1 MDGALFEVMIKN
13 GYTNLRNHEREI
25 NKMNIF
31 PVPDGDTGYN
41 MRQTLENGIK
51 NAKPDKHL
59 GEYLKGLSKG
69 MLLGARGNSG
79 VILSQLFSGLAKEVE
94 RNGYINAGELKNAL
108 VRAYKTAYS
117 AVQHPVEGTILT
129 VAREGIEGIRSQ
141 IRRGTTV
148 SMVFSAYLAEMKKSV
163 YRTPEMLGVLKEAGV
178 LDSGAV
184 GYVTIFE
191 GMVKGMYGE
200 TVRPLFEVDEDLALE
215 TASDFTKNGFSKKG
229 FSADGV
235 FEYGYCLEFLLQLL
249 SAKTARMPFNVK
261 NFTEELKT
269 MGNSLVVVT
278 EETIVKVHIHTFEP
292 EKIMAFSRLYGEFVS
307 FKLENMQ
314 VQHEEYVATSGEKN
328 QKSNDN
334 PDSADTVVREDMYAV
349 NTQEAE
355 EVKPLAIVAV
365 ADGEG
370 ISEMLSSCGADVILR
385 GGQTMNTPAKDFVE
399 AYESLN
405 AERILVLP
413 NNANIVETAVQ
424 AAVLCG
430 KKDIVTVLPTGSVL
444 EGYYGLALG
453 TMDVEDVDE
462 RIALIEDGA
471 KSVQTVCVARAVK
484 NYESKTFSCKE
495 GDYIG
500 FIGKKL
506 VSASKDRAEALVSA
520 LKKIADVE
528 DKSSFIVLTGAKIT
542 ERDEELLDA
551 ALENALPSVPRE
563 FVFGGQSAYD
573 VIVGVV

>member
-1 MDGALFEVMIKN
+1 MDGTLFEVMIKN

-31 PVPDGDTGYN
+31 PVPDGDTGFN

-51 NAKPDKHL
+51 NAKPDKYL

-79 VILSQLFSGLAKEVE
+79 VILSQLFSGIAKEVE

-191 GMVKGMYGE
+191 GMIKGMYGE
-200 TVRPLFEVDEDLALE
+200 TVQPLFEVDEE
-215 TASDFTKNGFSKKG
+215 ITAENAKGSVKTGLSK
-229 FSADGV
+229 DGV

-249 SAKTARMPFNVK
+249 DVKTARMPFNVK
-261 NFTEELKT
+261 NFTEEIKT
-269 MGNSLVVVT
+269 MGNSVVVVT
-278 EETIVKVHIHTFEP
+278 EESIVKVHIHTFDP
-292 EKIMAFSRLYGEFVS
+292 EKVMAFSRLYGEFIS

-314 VQHEEYVATSGEKN
+314 VQHEEFVATNGGEN
-328 QKSNDN
+328 QKSDESV
-334 PDSADTVVREDMYAV
+334 DSDGTATAEDMYAV
-349 NTQEAE
+349 KAHDLKEI
-355 EVKPLAIVAV
+355 KPLAIVAV
-365 ADGEG
+365 ADGDG
-370 ISEMLSSCGADVILR
+370 ISEMLSSCGADVVLR
-385 GGQTMNTPAKDFVE
+385 GGQTMNTPAKDFVK

-413 NNANIVETAVQ
+413 NNANIVETAAQ

-453 TMDVEDVDE
+453 TMDIEDVDE
-462 RIALIEDGA
+462 RIARIADGA

-506 VSASKDRAEALVSA
+506 VSASKDRTEALVSA
-520 LKKIADVE
+520 LKKITGVE

-542 ERDEELLDA
+542 DRDEEFLDVA
-551 ALENALPSVPRE
+551 FENAFPSVPRE

>member
-1 MDGALFEVMIKN
+1 MDGTLFEVMIKN

-31 PVPDGDTGYN
+31 PVPDGDTGFN

-79 VILSQLFSGLAKEVE
+79 VILSQLFSGIAKEVE

-191 GMVKGMYGE
+191 GMIKGMYGE
-200 TVRPLFEVDEDLALE
+200 TVQPLFEVDEE
-215 TASDFTKNGFSKKG
+215 ITAENAKGSVKTGLSK
-229 FSADGV
+229 DGV

-249 SAKTARMPFNVK
+249 DVKTARMPFNVK
-261 NFTEELKT
+261 NFTEEIKT
-269 MGNSLVVVT
+269 MGNSVVVVT
-278 EETIVKVHIHTFEP
+278 EESIVKVHIHTFDP
-292 EKIMAFSRLYGEFVS
+292 EKVMAFSRLYGEFIS

-314 VQHEEYVATSGEKN
+314 VQHEEFVATNGGEN
-328 QKSNDN
+328 QKSDESV
-334 PDSADTVVREDMYAV
+334 DSDGTATAEDMYAV
-349 NTQEAE
+349 KAHDLKEI
-355 EVKPLAIVAV
+355 KPLAIVAV
-365 ADGEG
+365 ADGDG
-370 ISEMLSSCGADVILR
+370 ISEMLSSCGADVVLR
-385 GGQTMNTPAKDFVE
+385 GGQTMNTPAKDFVK

-413 NNANIVETAVQ
+413 NNANIVETATQ

-453 TMDVEDVDE
+453 TMDIEDVDE
-462 RIALIEDGA
+462 RIARIADGA

-506 VSASKDRAEALVSA
+506 VSASKDRTEALVSA
-520 LKKIADVE
+520 LKKITGVE

-542 ERDEELLDA
+542 DRDEEFLDVA
-551 ALENALPSVPRE
+551 FENAFPSVPRE

>member
-1 MDGALFEVMIKN
+1 MDGTLFEVMIKN

-191 GMVKGMYGE
+191 GMVKAMYGE
-200 TVRPLFEVDEDLALE
+200 TVQPLFEVDEDL
-215 TASDFTKNGFSKKG
+215 TADTTNGSTKNGFSKKG
-229 FSADGV
+229 FSKDGV

-249 SAKTARMPFNVK
+249 TVKTARMPFYVK

-269 MGNSLVVVT
+269 MGNSLVVVM
-278 EETIVKVHIHTFEP
+278 EESIVKVHIHTFDP
-292 EKIMAFSRLYGEFVS
+292 EKVMAFSRLYGEFIS

-314 VQHEEYVATSGEKN
+314 VQHEEYVATSGDEN

-334 PDSADTVVREDMYAV
+334 PDSDAAEDMYAV
-349 NTQEAE
+349 NPQAAK

-365 ADGEG
+365 ADGDG
-370 ISEMLSSCGADVILR
+370 ISEMLSSCGADVVLR
-385 GGQTMNTPAKDFVE
+385 GGQTMNTPAKDFVK

-413 NNANIVETAVQ
+413 NNANIVETAAQ

-453 TMDVEDVDE
+453 TMDIEDVDE
-462 RIALIEDGA
+462 RITRIADGA

-484 NYESKTFSCKE
+484 NYDSKTFSCKE

-506 VSASKDRAEALVSA
+506 VSASKDRTEALVSA
-520 LKKIADVE
+520 LKKITGIE

-542 ERDEELLDA
+542 DRDEEFLDVA
-551 ALENALPSVPRE
+551 FENAFPSVPRE

>member
-1 MDGALFEVMIKN
+1 MDGTLFEVMIKN

-31 PVPDGDTGYN
+31 PVPDGDTGFN

-79 VILSQLFSGLAKEVE
+79 VILSQLFSGIAKEVE

-191 GMVKGMYGE
+191 GMIKGMYGE
-200 TVRPLFEVDEDLALE
+200 TVQPLFEVDEE
-215 TASDFTKNGFSKKG
+215 ITAENAKGSVKTGLSK
-229 FSADGV
+229 DGV

-249 SAKTARMPFNVK
+249 DVKTARMPFNVK
-261 NFTEELKT
+261 NFTEEIKT
-269 MGNSLVVVT
+269 MGNSVVVVT
-278 EETIVKVHIHTFEP
+278 EESIVKVHIHTFDP
-292 EKIMAFSRLYGEFVS
+292 EKVMAFSRLYGEFIS

-314 VQHEEYVATSGEKN
+314 VQHEEFVATNGGEN
-328 QKSNDN
+328 QKSDESV
-334 PDSADTVVREDMYAV
+334 DSDGTATAEDMYAV
-349 NTQEAE
+349 KAYDLKEI
-355 EVKPLAIVAV
+355 KPLAIVAV
-365 ADGEG
+365 ADGDG
-370 ISEMLSSCGADVILR
+370 ISEMLSSCGADVVLR
-385 GGQTMNTPAKDFVE
+385 GGQTMNTPAKDFVK

-413 NNANIVETAVQ
+413 NNANIVETAAQ

-453 TMDVEDVDE
+453 TMDIEDVDE
-462 RIALIEDGA
+462 RIARIADGA

-506 VSASKDRAEALVSA
+506 VSASKDRTEALVSA
-520 LKKIADVE
+520 LKKITGVE

-542 ERDEELLDA
+542 DRDEEFLDVA
-551 ALENALPSVPRE
+551 FENAFPSVPRE